1 MVRNFIFM
9 YDVLFTS
16 KVSIKVS
23 IVIII
28 IFIVIKNIQLDM
40 ENNYK
45 LLLNCDNYN
54 HFSLSVNKDHLYIYL

>member
-1 MVRNFIFM
+1 M

-16 KVSIKVS
+16 KVFTSKVS

-45 LLLNCDNYN
+45 LLLNYDNYN